1 MLFEGFAPQFNQSFT
16 NERVFQAVSAVEI
29 PGVTCATRAAARFM
43 IWQVRASA
51 RVVGLLD
58 FPGHQ
63 TIFNVDFPATG
74 ACTVNTVGGT
84 HDFVEL
90 PTLAIA
96 VLPVAVAMHHLSVT
110 IGKGFALLFEV
121 AKAIQKFTHD
131 ITPAPGMN
139 WDLMPCRMRH
149 GCSLIRRVRHRSLIF
164 G

>member
-1 MLFEGFAPQFNQSFT
+1 MQRFRFTPHFHQAFAHH
-16 NERVFQAVSAVEI
+16 RVFQAVGAVKI
-29 PGVTCATRAAARFM
+29 PGVAGTARAAARFM
-43 IWQVRASA
+43 IGQVRASA
-51 RVVGLLD
+51 RVVSLLD

-96 VLPVAVAMHHLSVT
+96 VLPVAVAMHHLSVI